1 MRTAQRAQREVESA
15 LASRLHR
22 DSTGAF
28 FRYLTA
34 EPHAAGTARNRHLA
48 EWIAERYRAYGLEDV
63 KLHKYDVLLPWPTRV
78 SVTMTAPTH
87 YEASLKEDV
96 VDVDPDTRL
105 DPGPTYFGMSGS
117 GDVTGE
123 LIYASS
129 GTWGISSANG
139 WIAQT
144 LLPSGKRC
152 SSRRPAASK
161 SSYVKSLVGYLT
173 PASSKSFLL

>member
-1 MRTAQRAQREVESA
+1 MNDAKRVLGLGALVLCAGLIAATQGNDPPIRGFSTSAARAQREIESA
-15 LASRLHR
+15 LASRLDP

-63 KLHKYDVLLPWPTRV
+63 KLRKYDVLLPWPTRV

-129 GTWGISSANG
+129 GN
-139 WIAQT
+139 
-144 LLPSGKRC
+144 
-152 SSRRPAASK
+152 PAA
-161 SSYVKSLVGYLT
+161 G
-173 PASSKSFLL
+173 